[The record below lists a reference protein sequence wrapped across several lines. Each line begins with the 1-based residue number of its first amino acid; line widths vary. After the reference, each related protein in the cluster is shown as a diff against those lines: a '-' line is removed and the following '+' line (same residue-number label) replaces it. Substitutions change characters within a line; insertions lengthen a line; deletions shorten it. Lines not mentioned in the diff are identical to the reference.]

1 MILFLLKIFLCNQ
14 IIETFN
20 RDLQKEQEICQLDM
34 GFPRTRRDTD
44 GRVEFI
50 YEKVIF

>member
-1 MILFLLKIFLCNQ
+1 
-14 IIETFN
+14 
-20 RDLQKEQEICQLDM
+20 M

-50 YEKVIF
+50 YENETFWFSKINRIS